1 MKPDEDL
8 LDLETVHLLRR
19 ALVNLLWNRLQLLIQ
34 LLKIIIFRINYN
46 FIIYVIIQTFTY
58 ETLTFKTLLLKRKER
73 IFKVHK

>member
-19 ALVNLLWNRLQLLIQ
+19 TLVNLLWNRLHLLIQ

>member
-19 ALVNLLWNRLQLLIQ
+19 ALVNLLWNRLHLLIQ